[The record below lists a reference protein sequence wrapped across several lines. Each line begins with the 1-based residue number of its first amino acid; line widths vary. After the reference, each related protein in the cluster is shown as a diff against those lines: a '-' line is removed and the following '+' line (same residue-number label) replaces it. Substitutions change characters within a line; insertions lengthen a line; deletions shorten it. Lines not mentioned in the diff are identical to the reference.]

1 MISIS
6 WKNICSDDHC
16 LFYRL
21 VYRNTNISWCSFY
34 AENQS
39 NYPLKQAKT
48 VIHIWV
54 CFFCCMGRYQGGHHR
69 NFLHYHIDTSKPF
82 RHRILSQDMLEGL
95 NSDTKHPGTCY
106 KPHCSWTRG
115 PRLIH
120 FSFSCKVSLRLV
132 QCINDI
138 LIICN
143 SSNYTPNPRR
153 CITEMGAYQVARYE
167 CH

>member
-1 MISIS
+1 MEKYLQWWSLSILQTS
-6 WKNICSDDHC
+6 IQKYEYFTIFVLRRKPVKLSTQAGEN
-16 LFYRL
+16 
-21 VYRNTNISWCSFY
+21 RNQYLGVS
-34 AENQS
+34 
-39 NYPLKQAKT
+39 
-48 VIHIWV
+48 
-54 CFFCCMGRYQGGHHR
+54 FCCMGRYQGGHHR

-120 FSFSCKVSLRLV
+120 FSFSCKISLRLV